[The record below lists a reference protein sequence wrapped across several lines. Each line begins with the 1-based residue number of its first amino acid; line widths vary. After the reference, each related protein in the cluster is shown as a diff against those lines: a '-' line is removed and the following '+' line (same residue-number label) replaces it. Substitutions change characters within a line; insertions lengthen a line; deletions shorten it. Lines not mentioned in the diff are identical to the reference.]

1 MTRAPSAEHP
11 LFPEI
16 CKVYGCQRD
25 GRLPRCRVRGAH
37 LFYRCLHVRYR
48 TRPSSVSPLGKN
60 GAVLGV
66 DVGTSSCKTV
76 LVDGRARVIATAS
89 RSYLTRRT
97 ADGAATQQPS
107 DWLRAAAATMRECV
121 RACLSHRIEAIGV
134 TGPAHAAVLVD
145 GAGESLGPS
154 LIFCDARPETIA
166 ETLRA
171 SYGEPFFETTFVHLT
186 AAWTFPQ
193 LVWLRGQ
200 LAASAWAR
208 IRVVLP
214 QKDYVRFRMTDV
226 VVTDPS
232 DAAGTGMV
240 DQRAGSWAEPLLDDA
255 GLTLDQVPPIALAR
269 ASAGALN
276 ATWARRTGIPAGT
289 PVGVGATDTVADLVS
304 VNALEPGASI
314 VKIASTG
321 SVVTVSDRP
330 RPHRQLLTY
339 PHDPPGLWYS
349 AAATNTAATAYS
361 WLRDLLA
368 QRPALGAPAYR
379 AMDAAA
385 ARVPAGAGGLLFLP
399 FLEGE
404 RGPYWDRRLRA
415 AFLGLSTAHTQ
426 SHLVRAVLEGV
437 AFSLRDCLELM
448 RGLGLE
454 VTQACF
460 TGGGAASRVWRS
472 ILAAALAQRGSLP
485 DPHGPAVGAALLAA
499 GAVIGD
505 AESRPDMR
513 AAPRLRPVEPRPDWV
528 EVYEPL
534 YRTYSR
540 AAAQQASL
548 SHELVRI
555 ASG

>member
-1 MTRAPSAEHP
+1 M
-11 LFPEI
+11 
-16 CKVYGCQRD
+16 
-25 GRLPRCRVRGAH
+25 
-37 LFYRCLHVRYR
+37 
-48 TRPSSVSPLGKN
+48 SPLGKN
-60 GAVLGV
+60 AAVLGV

-76 LVDGRARVIATAS
+76 LVDRHARVIATAS
-89 RSYLTRRT
+89 RSYSTRRS
-97 ADGAATQQPS
+97 AEGGATQEPS

-121 RACLSHRIEAIGV
+121 RSCVNHHIEAIGV

-145 GAGESLGPS
+145 SAGEPLGPS
-154 LIFCDARPETIA
+154 LLFCDARPEPIA
-166 ETLRA
+166 ESLRA

-193 LVWLRGQ
+193 LVWLRAELGP
-200 LAASAWAR
+200 STWAR
-208 IRVVLP
+208 VRNVLP

-232 DAAGTGMV
+232 DAAGTAMV
-240 DQRAGSWAEPLLDDA
+240 DQRVGSWAESLLAGA
-255 GLTLDQVPPIALAR
+255 GLTLDQVPPIAAAR
-269 ASAGALN
+269 TSAGVLN
-276 ATWARRTGIPAGT
+276 AAWARSTGIPAGT

-339 PHDPPGLWYS
+339 PLDPPGLWYS

-361 WLRDLLA
+361 WLRDILA

-385 ARVPAGAGGLLFLP
+385 ARVPPGAGGLLFLP

-454 VTQACF
+454 VTDACF
-460 TGGGAASRVWRS
+460 TGGGSASRVWRS
-472 ILAAALAQRGSLP
+472 ILAAALAQGGNLP
-485 DPHGPAVGAALLAA
+485 DPHGPAIGAALLAA
-499 GAVIGD
+499 SAVVGD
-505 AESRPDMR
+505 AAGRPAMR
-513 AAPRLRPVEPRPDWV
+513 AAPRLRPVEPRPEWV
-528 EVYEPL
+528 EIYEPL
-534 YRTYSR
+534 YRTLQVGCCSAGVAESR
-540 AAAQQASL
+540 AGAHCRWL
-548 SHELVRI
+548 SGMPFEDERLLGYLSIQVYDHVTSAGIAHEAR
-555 ASG
+555 AK

>member
-1 MTRAPSAEHP
+1 MSPEPAPAERA
-11 LFPEI
+11 
-16 CKVYGCQRD
+16 
-25 GRLPRCRVRGAH
+25 RVRGCTCSAGAVLPRATR
-37 LFYRCLHVRYR
+37 LFYRCRYVRHR
-48 TRPSSVSPLGKN
+48 TRQSHVSPLGKN

-76 LVDGRARVIATAS
+76 LVDRRARVIATSS

-97 ADGAATQQPS
+97 ADGAATQEPS

-121 RACLSHRIEAIGV
+121 RSCADYRIEAIGV

-145 GAGESLGPS
+145 GAAEPLGPS
-154 LIFCDARPETIA
+154 LLFCDARPESIA
-166 ETLRA
+166 ESLRA

-193 LVWLRGQ
+193 LVWLRAELGP
-200 LAASAWAR
+200 STWAR
-208 IRVVLP
+208 VRYVLP

-226 VVTDPS
+226 AATDPS
-232 DAAGTGMV
+232 DAAGTAMV
-240 DQRAGSWAEPLLDDA
+240 DQRVGSWDESLLAGA
-255 GLTLDQVPPIALAR
+255 GLTLDQVPPIASAR
-269 ASAGALN
+269 TSAGVLN
-276 ATWARRTGIPAGT
+276 AAWARRTGIPAGT

-339 PHDPPGLWYS
+339 PLDPPGLWYS

-361 WLRDLLA
+361 WLRDILA

-385 ARVPAGAGGLLFLP
+385 ARVPPGAGGLLFLP

-460 TGGGAASRVWRS
+460 TGGGSASRVWRS
-472 ILAAALAQRGSLP
+472 ILAAALARRETCPIRMARRSARRFLRRMR
-485 DPHGPAVGAALLAA
+485 LLAIRPA
-499 GAVIGD
+499 GPPCGQPRDFDQSNQELNGSRSTNRCTGLFAGCCSGGV
-505 AESRPDMR
+505 AES
-513 AAPRLRPVEPRPDWV
+513 
-528 EVYEPL
+528 
-534 YRTYSR
+534 
-540 AAAQQASL
+540 
-548 SHELVRI
+548 
-555 ASG
+555 